1 MRRFASRN
9 VKINFNL
16 DIFMISTKIAVTRLP
31 HAAGLPLPT
40 RMTPGSS
47 GCDVCAALDNEVVIY
62 SGCRVLIPTGLKFC
76 IPEGFEVQV
85 RPRSGLALK
94 NGVTVLNA
102 PGTIDADYRGEVQ
115 IILINHG
122 DQPFIVKRGD
132 RIAQLVPAAVA
143 VNAVFIEDEVQ
154 DDTSRGA
161 GGFGHTG

>member
-1 MRRFASRN
+1 MP
-9 VKINFNL
+9 
-16 DIFMISTKIAVTRLP
+16 STKIAVTRLP
-31 HAAGLPLPT
+31 HSADLPLPT

-47 GCDVCAALDNEVVIY
+47 GCDVCAAVDSEVVINP
-62 SGCRVLIPTGLKFC
+62 GCRVLIPTGLKFC

-85 RPRSGLALK
+85 RPRSGLAWK

-122 DQPFIVKRGD
+122 DQPFTVKRGD

-143 VNAVFIEDEVQ
+143 IDTVFMEDEVQ
-154 DDTSRGA
+154 NDTSRGA
-161 GGFGHTG
+161 GGFGHTGMVTIDSPRLP